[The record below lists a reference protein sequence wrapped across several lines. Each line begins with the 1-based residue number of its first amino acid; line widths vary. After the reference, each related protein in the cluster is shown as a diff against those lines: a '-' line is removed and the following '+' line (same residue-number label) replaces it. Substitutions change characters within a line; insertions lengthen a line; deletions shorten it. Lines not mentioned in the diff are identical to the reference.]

1 MLLRLMAHGN
11 GRRRQTGMNG
21 LMPSGK
27 PFFWCEGST
36 FESATRGDGGGV
48 PTTSIKRVAKRHFCV
63 RAASRHSMSRS
74 CPAYQ
79 KIDLILT
86 TADGQLRRNQKRL
99 DYRSC
104 TLCDL
109 GSAGEGDERRV
120 LQKDHVAC
128 ANIHTGGIAE
138 MQTKKTPHDLQKCS
152 L

>member
-1 MLLRLMAHGN
+1 
-11 GRRRQTGMNG
+11 
-21 LMPSGK
+21 
-27 PFFWCEGST
+27 
-36 FESATRGDGGGV
+36 
-48 PTTSIKRVAKRHFCV
+48 
-63 RAASRHSMSRS
+63 MSRS

-138 MQTKKTPHDLQKCS
+138 MQAKKRPHDLQKCS

>member
-1 MLLRLMAHGN
+1 
-11 GRRRQTGMNG
+11 
-21 LMPSGK
+21 
-27 PFFWCEGST
+27 
-36 FESATRGDGGGV
+36 
-48 PTTSIKRVAKRHFCV
+48 
-63 RAASRHSMSRS
+63 MSRS

-79 KIDLILT
+79 KIDLIQT

-109 GSAGEGDERRV
+109 GSAGEGNARRV

-138 MQTKKTPHDLQKCS
+138 MQTKETPHDLQKCS